1 MTDLDTELMI
11 RVRDGDRDAFRQL
24 VERHQK
30 SIVNYCYRC
39 VGDSW
44 EAEDIAQKV
53 FVQVFR
59 FAPRYQP
66 SARFSTWLFTIA
78 RNTALNECRRRQRHP
93 LDSMEELSEAREDS
107 HGLQFADARTA
118 PPDEEMKQRELE
130 QKIQEAIQSLPENQ
144 RTAISL
150 LRYHEMSYE
159 EIAKVVG
166 CSVSATKSLLFRA
179 RESLKAKLGEY
190 LRG

>member
-1 MTDLDTELMI
+1 MTERDTELMI

-24 VERHQK
+24 VERHQ
-30 SIVNYCYRC
+30 SAIINFCFRS

-59 FAPRYQP
+59 SASRYKP
-66 SARFSTWLFTIA
+66 TAKFSTWLYTIA
-78 RNTALNECRRRQRHP
+78 RNTTLNELRRRQRHK
-93 LDSMEELSEAREDS
+93 LDSMDELAGESGDS
-107 HGLQFADARTA
+107 HGRQFADQRAESPATEIQR
-118 PPDEEMKQRELE
+118 RELE
-130 QKIQEAIQSLPENQ
+130 DKVAEAIRSLPENQ

-150 LRYHEMSYE
+150 LRYQEMSYE

-179 RESLKAKLGEY
+179 RESLKAKLEEY